1 MLGSDR
7 PSRVSEL
14 AEGIRA
20 RRWQTSGVF
29 APFTRLGRA
38 LTSQQLV
45 FSVLIGI
52 AFAVVCSA
60 IAIWTRNEPL
70 IAPGRVMSD
79 TRLVRE
85 RVEIIDFA
93 ATDLAREQARALT
106 PRVFVG
112 DTNILDEIAQSL
124 LNLPRTVA
132 GITSVD
138 AVERDIREQF
148 DLDDD
153 VLASLQNEQ
162 VNGQPSEAWKA
173 RVGLLMDA
181 IRLRPMVD
189 GETWQKASQEGRS
202 SDIRLNIG
210 ERSVLVPRGELINL
224 DDQPRLYEIVN
235 LLVRD
240 AGFPTGVRRPVIAR
254 LTPKT
259 GGFKPRPTY
268 RYDAA
273 LSTLAQNQAADALGM
288 VIKESPV
295 GDVIYRRDDVLTPVQ
310 FDLYKAELD
319 AYSRAT
325 PPWKDFLRGL
335 GVVLLAGGVALALA
349 GYGSLFVPRLKRSP
363 TRMAAVAG
371 LLAGLLA
378 LACLA
383 TVLNPALIS
392 VTAVLPTIAAAII
405 ITIAYEQRVALAFG
419 VLHGVL
425 VCVSLN
431 QGVSMLAV
439 IVAGVATVVW
449 SLREIRDR
457 SSLIRC
463 GILTAVVV
471 GLVTFTVGLIER
483 PLSAYSIRQLSID
496 SGTTAASAII
506 LVGITLFALPLIER
520 AFDVVTAMTLIELRD
535 PKQPLLRELQIRA
548 PGTYNHS
555 LNVASIAEAA
565 AESINAD
572 GLLAYVGALYH
583 DCGKMNKPEYF
594 VENQLGG
601 PNKHEKLSP
610 AMSLLLIVGHVKDG
624 MELAREFGL
633 PRPLHH
639 FIESHHGT
647 TLVEFFYHRA
657 RQQALKDSTRQ
668 HEDHADELDDTHV
681 PEEFEYRYPGPRP
694 QTREAAILMLA
705 DGIESA
711 TRTLAEPT
719 PARIEALVR
728 AMANKRLMDG
738 QFEECDITLKDL
750 NLIVDSISRT
760 LTSIYHGRVVYPGVG
775 SSAGRSEARAEKSA

>member
-1 MLGSDR
+1 MPGPDR

-20 RRWQTSGVF
+20 RRWQTSGVL
-29 APFTRLGRA
+29 APLSRLGRA

-45 FSVLIGI
+45 FSVLTGVV
-52 AFAVVCSA
+52 FATICA
-60 IAIWTRNEPL
+60 TIAIWTRGEPL
-70 IAPGRVMSD
+70 IAPGRVMND

-85 RVEIIDFA
+85 RVAIPDLA
-93 ATDLAREQARALT
+93 ATDLSREQARALT
-106 PRVFVG
+106 PRVFVA
-112 DTNILDEIAQSL
+112 DTNTLDEIEQAL

-132 GITSVD
+132 GVNSID
-138 AVERDIREQF
+138 AVEKDIREQF
-148 DLDDD
+148 DLDDE
-153 VLASLQNEQ
+153 VLVALQTEQ
-162 VNGQPSEAWKA
+162 AGGEPSDAWKG

-181 IRLRPMVD
+181 LRLRPLVD

-202 SDIRLNIG
+202 NRIRLDIG
-210 ERSVLVPRGELINL
+210 TQSEEVPRSELVNL
-224 DDQPRLYEIVN
+224 DDQPRLFEIVN

-240 AGFPTGVRRPVIAR
+240 AGFPASVRRPVVAR
-254 LTPKT
+254 LTPRTT
-259 GGFKPRPTY
+259 GIKLRPTY

-273 LSTLAQNQAADALGM
+273 LTAQAQNKAADAQGV

-295 GDVIYRRDDVLTPVQ
+295 GEIIYRRDDVLTIAQ
-310 FDLYKAELD
+310 FDLYRAELD
-319 AYSRAT
+319 AYAQAT
-325 PPWKDFLRGL
+325 PPWKDVLRGL
-335 GVVLLAGGVALALA
+335 GVVLLVGGVALALA

-363 TRMAAVAG
+363 GRMAGVAG

-378 LACLA
+378 LAA
-383 TVLNPALIS
+383 FASVLNPGLIS
-392 VTAVLPTIAAAII
+392 VTAVMPTIAAAII

-439 IVAGVATVVW
+439 IVSGVATVVW
-449 SLREIRDR
+449 SLREIRGR

-463 GILTAVVV
+463 GLLTAMIV
-471 GLVTFTVGLIER
+471 GLVTLTVGLIER
-483 PLSAYSIRQLSID
+483 PLSSYSLRQLFID
-496 SGTTAASAII
+496 SGIASASAII
-506 LVGITLFALPLIER
+506 LVGITLFALPVIER
-520 AFDVVTAMTLIELRD
+520 VFDVVTSMTLIELRD

-594 VENQLGG
+594 VENQQGG

-647 TLVEFFYHRA
+647 TLVEFFFHRA
-657 RQQALKDSTRQ
+657 RQQAIKDSHR
-668 HEDHADELDDTHV
+668 HNDEHADELDDTHV

-719 PARIEALVR
+719 AARIEALVR

-760 LTSIYHGRVVYPGVG
+760 LTSIYHGRVVYPG
-775 SSAGRSEARAEKSA
+775 AGRVDARAEKSA

>member
-20 RRWQTSGVF
+20 RKWQTSGVL
-29 APFTRLGRA
+29 APFSRLGRA

-52 AFAVVCSA
+52 AFATVCAA
-60 IAIWTRNEPL
+60 IAIWTRGEPL
-70 IAPGRVMSD
+70 IAPGRVMND

-85 RVEIIDFA
+85 RVEIFDPA

-106 PRVFVG
+106 PRIFVA
-112 DTNILDEIAQSL
+112 DTNILDEITQSL

-132 GITSVD
+132 GVTSVD
-138 AVERDIREQF
+138 AVERDIRDQF

-153 VLASLQNEQ
+153 VLAALQNEQ
-162 VNGQPSEAWKA
+162 NNGQPSEAWKA

-210 ERSVLVPRGELINL
+210 ERSVLVPRGELVNL

-240 AGFPTGVRRPVIAR
+240 TGFPAGVRRPVIAR
-254 LTPKT
+254 LTPKS
-259 GGFKPRPTY
+259 GGFKPRPTF

-295 GDVIYRRDDVLTPVQ
+295 GDVIYRRDDVLTPAQ
-310 FDLYKAELD
+310 FDLYKAELE

-325 PPWKDFLRGL
+325 PPWKDTLRGL

-371 LLAGLLA
+371 LLASLLA
-378 LACLA
+378 IACLA

-471 GLVTFTVGLIER
+471 GVVTFTVGLIER
-483 PLSAYSIRQLSID
+483 PLSGYSIRQLSID
-496 SGTTAASAII
+496 SGMAAASSII
-506 LVGITLFALPLIER
+506 LIGITLFALPLIER

-535 PKQPLLRELQIRA
+535 PKQPLLRELQLRA

-594 VENQLGG
+594 VENQQGG

-657 RQQALKDSTRQ
+657 RQQALKDSHRQ
-668 HEDHADELDDTHV
+668 HDDHADELDDTHV

-694 QTREAAILMLA
+694 QTREAAILMLS

-760 LTSIYHGRVVYPGVG
+760 LTSIYHGRVVYPGA
-775 SSAGRSEARAEKSA
+775 SRNESRAEKSA

>member
-1 MLGSDR
+1 MLGQDR

-20 RRWQTSGVF
+20 RKWQTSGIL
-29 APFTRLGRA
+29 APFSRLGRA

-52 AFAVVCSA
+52 VFAAICA
-60 IAIWTRNEPL
+60 TIAIWTRGEPL
-70 IAPGRVMSD
+70 IAPGRVMND

-85 RVEIIDFA
+85 RIAIPDPA

-106 PRVFVG
+106 PRVFVA
-112 DTNILDEIAQSL
+112 DTNTLDEIEQSL

-132 GITSVD
+132 GVTSID

-148 DLDDD
+148 DLDDE
-153 VLASLQNEQ
+153 VLTALQNEQ
-162 VNGQPSEAWKA
+162 VAGQPSDAWRG
-173 RVGLLMDA
+173 RVGLLIDA
-181 IRLRPMVD
+181 LRLRPMVD

-202 SDIRLNIG
+202 NRLRLNIG
-210 ERSVLVPRGELINL
+210 DEVVEVPRSELVNL

-240 AGFPTGVRRPVIAR
+240 AGFPSSVRRPIVAR
-254 LTPKT
+254 LTPRTNGIKL
-259 GGFKPRPTY
+259 RPTF

-273 LSTLAQNQAADALGM
+273 LTAQAQNRAADSQGLL
-288 VIKESPV
+288 IKESPV
-295 GDVIYRRDDVLTPVQ
+295 GEVIYRRDDVLTPSQ
-310 FDLYKAELD
+310 FDLYKAELE
-319 AYSRAT
+319 AYAQAT

-335 GVVLLAGGVALALA
+335 GVVLLVGGVALALA
-349 GYGSLFVPRLKRSP
+349 GYGSLFVPKLKRSP
-363 TRMAAVAG
+363 ARMAIVAT
-371 LLAGLLA
+371 LLASLLA
-378 LACLA
+378 IAA
-383 TVLNPALIS
+383 ISSILNPGLIS

-449 SLREIRDR
+449 SLREIRGR
-457 SSLIRC
+457 TSLIRC
-463 GILTAVVV
+463 GLLTAVVV

-483 PLSAYSIRQLSID
+483 PLSLYSIRQLGID
-496 SGTTAASAII
+496 SGLTSAGAII
-506 LVGITLFALPLIER
+506 LVGITLFALPVIER

-565 AESINAD
+565 AEAINAD

-594 VENQLGG
+594 VENQQGG

-647 TLVEFFYHRA
+647 TLVEFFFHRA
-657 RQQALKDSTRQ
+657 RQQAMKDSHRN
-668 HEDHADELDDTHV
+668 HEEHADELDDTHV

-694 QTREAAILMLA
+694 QTREAAILMLS

-760 LTSIYHGRVVYPGVG
+760 LTSIYHGRVVYPG
-775 SSAGRSEARAEKSA
+775 AGRGDPRVEKTA